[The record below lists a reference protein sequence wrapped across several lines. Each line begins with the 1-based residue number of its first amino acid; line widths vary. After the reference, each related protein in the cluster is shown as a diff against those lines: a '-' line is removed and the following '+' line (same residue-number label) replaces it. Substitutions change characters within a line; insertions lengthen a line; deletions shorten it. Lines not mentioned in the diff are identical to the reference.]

1 MVGNDVTEDM
11 VARKVGMNVF
21 LLTDC
26 LINKEREDINRYP
39 RGSFEQLLNHIEK
52 AIKGESENE

>member
-11 VARKVGMNVF
+11 VAESIGMQVF

-26 LINKEREDINRYP
+26 LINKERKNIAKYP
-39 RGSFEQLLNHIEK
+39 RGSFNQLMQFIDTL
-52 AIKGESENE
+52 

>member
-1 MVGNDVTEDM
+1 MTEDM

-26 LINKEREDINRYP
+26 LINKEREDINQYP
-39 RGSFEQLLNHIEK
+39 RGSFMQLLAYIDNL
-52 AIKGESENE
+52 S